1 MTNLR
6 TENYSPTHKPKEQS
20 KVGFVISQEKQ
31 SPNAYQLSYKE
42 AVRAAIIHNSGFE
55 MNSPVAVKTIT
66 EFDKKKRVKRVDSF
80 LNEKIRM
87 ESFINKIEQ
96 RNRIVNKSKKRGRR
110 QSMVDLSQYEHLKE
124 AY

>member
-1 MTNLR
+1 M
-6 TENYSPTHKPKEQS
+6 
-20 KVGFVISQEKQ
+20 
-31 SPNAYQLSYKE
+31 SYKE

-55 MNSPVAVKTIT
+55 MNSSVAVKTIT
-66 EFDKKKRVKRVDSF
+66 EFDKKKEVKRVDSF

-110 QSMVDLSQYEHLKE
+110 QSMEDLSQYEHSKE